1 LPADAVTQPPIV
13 EFRLLLFHQNEA
25 SWAVVDVE
33 AIFPSPVIV
42 ADQQNKFVDVALFD
56 TEPIGSPRKQV
67 DLDAKRQTVN
77 VTNCDNGVG

>member
-1 LPADAVTQPPIV
+1 MTQPPIV
-13 EFRLLLFHQNEA
+13 GFRLLPFYQNEA

-33 AIFPSPVIV
+33 AIFLSPVIV
-42 ADQQNKFVDVALFD
+42 ADQQIKFVNVALFD
-56 TEPIGSPRKQV
+56 TEPLGSPWEQV